1 MPRRKAAGRKRKQH
15 TEAEPGVLE
24 EKRHDQEGKDKL
36 SVDHA
41 DIDKE
46 NNSQDC
52 NAMVDQ
58 VLKKYKLCE
67 RAAPNPELA
76 SVDAP
81 RRTEGEQTPQ
91 NSGDGTLLPHG
102 SNGSGVQDN
111 SSVDVATLLPDPGRC
126 SRRMASHRK
135 SGPPDGDAGPDPG
148 RSSTKVASL
157 RKRTLTS
164 VSSGE
169 RSHDMTVCS
178 EGSSRG
184 RLQTPELPPSPG
196 KHSTPYPAKKDTLHD
211 SLFGFEALE
220 SPLVLTPLALSP
232 VKTARDCN
240 IGEHTQRRDV
250 ERHRQHWRSSA
261 AVTTVHAGP
270 KQRHKPRNKAPE
282 PSEQED
288 WIKRMNEE
296 FGTEEFKRFRSSRGE
311 FAADEVIDFE
321 NVQRFGASQ
330 IGVSNMPAP
339 LSACNLAAHKLGL
352 LPVDKWKVFTLA
364 SAPGLY
370 VIPNPFREGG
380 QHHWVKQCLV
390 TYPCKPNVCNLDAHV
405 VRTGDGRLWPREL
418 GPSAAEMVVSRGIQ
432 EVSKDVSEVSKDVS
446 EAEVS
451 KDVSKMP
458 NHSDLLHKLHWVT
471 LGYHYDWTAKVY
483 HMEHRSPFP
492 EDMAKLSTFIL
503 DVAGFPNFVPEAAIV
518 NYYNLGSTLSGHTD
532 HSEQDLSRPLLSIS
546 FGQSAMFLI
555 GGATKQ
561 VRPKAILLRSGDVII
576 MSGACRLAY
585 HGVPKIVPPHKGM
598 EIPRCLSQDALQLH
612 LEGLPWCL
620 CGEAQQGPDTVHCLS
635 CSRLLDSW
643 PDMADSTR
651 DQEER
656 IKQELSEVTLGEL
669 QTIQTKIGSKK
680 FDVVLQSESSH
691 VKKKPMK
698 RANKNRP
705 REMSSKKPVPQ
716 FREVVELKKREQRL
730 DPRFDEQ
737 TGTLNKEM
745 FKKAYGFLDDIQQ
758 REKQALQKTAKKT
771 RNPNTKER
779 AQRLL
784 QRMESQKAAEEKE
797 ASMKALQREHRRTE
811 AKLISKGK
819 KPFYLKKAT
828 QKKIE
833 LVQKYSE
840 LKKLGKVDEFI
851 RKKRKKNASRDRKQ
865 MPTPRE

>member
-296 FGTEEFKRFRSSRGE
+296 FGTVE
-311 FAADEVIDFE
+311 AYDLVI
-321 NVQRFGASQ
+321 Q
-330 IGVSNMPAP
+330 
-339 LSACNLAAHKLGL
+339 
-352 LPVDKWKVFTLA
+352 
-364 SAPGLY
+364 
-370 VIPNPFREGG
+370 
-380 QHHWVKQCLV
+380 
-390 TYPCKPNVCNLDAHV
+390 
-405 VRTGDGRLWPREL
+405 
-418 GPSAAEMVVSRGIQ
+418 
-432 EVSKDVSEVSKDVS
+432 
-446 EAEVS
+446 
-451 KDVSKMP
+451 
-458 NHSDLLHKLHWVT
+458 
-471 LGYHYDWTAKVY
+471 
-483 HMEHRSPFP
+483 
-492 EDMAKLSTFIL
+492 
-503 DVAGFPNFVPEAAIV
+503 
-518 NYYNLGSTLSGHTD
+518 
-532 HSEQDLSRPLLSIS
+532 
-546 FGQSAMFLI
+546 
-555 GGATKQ
+555 
-561 VRPKAILLRSGDVII
+561 
-576 MSGACRLAY
+576 
-585 HGVPKIVPPHKGM
+585 
-598 EIPRCLSQDALQLH
+598 
-612 LEGLPWCL
+612 
-620 CGEAQQGPDTVHCLS
+620 
-635 CSRLLDSW
+635 
-643 PDMADSTR
+643 
-651 DQEER
+651 
-656 IKQELSEVTLGEL
+656 
-669 QTIQTKIGSKK
+669 
-680 FDVVLQSESSH
+680 
-691 VKKKPMK
+691 
-698 RANKNRP
+698 
-705 REMSSKKPVPQ
+705 
-716 FREVVELKKREQRL
+716 
-730 DPRFDEQ
+730 
-737 TGTLNKEM
+737 
-745 FKKAYGFLDDIQQ
+745 
-758 REKQALQKTAKKT
+758 
-771 RNPNTKER
+771 
-779 AQRLL
+779 
-784 QRMESQKAAEEKE
+784 
-797 ASMKALQREHRRTE
+797 
-811 AKLISKGK
+811 
-819 KPFYLKKAT
+819 
-828 QKKIE
+828 
-833 LVQKYSE
+833 
-840 LKKLGKVDEFI
+840 
-851 RKKRKKNASRDRKQ
+851 
-865 MPTPRE
+865 